1 VTRLKLNET
10 ERTQPQLKATPMK
23 MTIPFTALL
32 VGAFTLTTVF
42 SRAAGPNTLTE
53 AEQAAG
59 WKLLFDGRSLA
70 GWRAYGSQARPG
82 DGWKVE
88 DGLLIKLKG
97 VRGGDIITE
106 QKFGDFELSWEWRI
120 EAGGNNGIKYLV
132 TEERRGA
139 PGHEY
144 QLIDDAGHPDGKL
157 GPKRQTASFY
167 EVLPP
172 TADKPLKPPGEWN
185 HSRIIIQ
192 GDRVEHW
199 LNGAKV
205 LEYTLGSDEV
215 KAGIA
220 ASKFRNAAGFGEKIK
235 GHIML
240 TDHQDACWFRNIKIR
255 VP

>member
-1 VTRLKLNET
+1 MRNARHAST
-10 ERTQPQLKATPMK
+10 EAITMKNKTPFAALVLGALALAS
-23 MTIPFTALL
+23 FTS
-32 VGAFTLTTVF
+32 T
-42 SRAAGPNTLTE
+42 AAEPNTLT
-53 AEQAAG
+53 AEEKAAG

-70 GWRAYGSQARPG
+70 GWRIYGSTNQPGNGWQAG
-82 DGWKVE
+82 
-88 DGLLIKLKG
+88 DGLLKKLKG
-97 VRGGDIITE
+97 VRGGDIVTE

-120 EAGGNNGIKYLV
+120 ESGGNNGVKYLV

-144 QLIDDAGHPDGKL
+144 QMIDDDGHPDGRL

-167 EVLPP
+167 EVLAPA
-172 TADKPLKPPGEWN
+172 ADKPLKKPGEWN
-185 HSRIIIQ
+185 QSRIVIRGQ
-192 GDRVEHW
+192 RVEHW

-205 LEYTLGSDEV
+205 LEYTLGSPEV

-220 ASKFRNAAGFGEKIK
+220 TSKFRNAAGFGEKIE

-240 TDHQDACWFRNIKIR
+240 TDHQDECWFRNLKIR

>member
-1 VTRLKLNET
+1 
-10 ERTQPQLKATPMK
+10 MK

-32 VGAFTLTTVF
+32 VSALTLASLNST
-42 SRAAGPNTLTE
+42 AAEPNTLTD
-53 AEQAAG
+53 AERAAG

-70 GWRAYGSQARPG
+70 GWRAYGSQAKPG
-82 DGWKVE
+82 DGWQVE
-88 DGLLIKLKG
+88 DGLLKKLKG

-144 QLIDDAGHPDGKL
+144 QLLDDDGHPDGR
-157 GPKRQTASFY
+157 GAAKRQTASFY
-167 EVLPP
+167 DVLPP
-172 TADKPLKPPGEWN
+172 AADKPLKPPGEWN
-185 HSRIIIQ
+185 HSRIVIQ

-199 LNGAKV
+199 LNGAQV
-205 LEYTLGSDEV
+205 LEYALGSPEV

-220 ASKFRNAAGFGEKIK
+220 ASKFKNAAGFGEKIE
-235 GHIML
+235 GHLML
-240 TDHQDACWFRNIKIR
+240 TDHHDACWFRNVKIR